1 MFTMGVLP
9 QKRYVPIMANIL
21 SDVCIY
27 LITPA
32 SRTTKKIVSGII
44 TQLVI
49 KHNHVYKDT

>member
-32 SRTTKKIVSGII
+32 SRTTKKNRIRYNY
-44 TQLVI
+44 TTC
-49 KHNHVYKDT
+49 N